1 MDARSDRSLT
11 HHEGYR
17 LSSSLPQQSWARPSA
32 SYPSPAA
39 AAPVSSPARPRNTPA
54 VDESTLAHRT
64 TALRQLNGT
73 PKPLSRNHRQNRS
86 IGSRS
91 TLASQPVLVRSY
103 SGEADD
109 NKTRPSS
116 STMASGPFS
125 FTSGSRGQQTPPELP
140 SVQDF
145 SIEGILSAIEPDIR
159 STLDSIA
166 EICGRSKLSLANEY
180 GSHIAPLG
188 EIRAQPGGLVT
199 VEEASSSSERLA
211 DDNVVIVDDDTSFLD
226 GRNNYSHPAY
236 GFLENLR
243 NTAHAMGYQANMP
256 PSVGDTASM
265 QAQPDTPRSVAI
277 ADPVLDMDTQ
287 AQPVQVTHEHSPHSR
302 ASSRALLRNR
312 RAAAQSQLG
321 DILTPAV
328 VSEVHID
335 VRANQPTWPLTPPAT
350 PGVPHHD
357 GVDSDSHALVPEHD
371 CSQDAMDKRSLL
383 ADLQG
388 LLSWLKNYAQGKPSS
403 AAEAPLHSAE
413 TSLRAML
420 QRHDL
425 HENGQHATTYSH

>member
-32 SYPSPAA
+32 SYPSPAV
-39 AAPVSSPARPRNTPA
+39 AAPVSPPARQHNTLA
-54 VDESTLAHRT
+54 LDESILAHRT

-73 PKPLSRNHRQNRS
+73 PKALARKHRQNRP

-103 SGEADD
+103 SGEADG
-109 NKTRPSS
+109 KTRPSS
-116 STMASGPFS
+116 SAMASGPFS
-125 FTSGSRGQQTPPELP
+125 FASGSRGHQTPPELP

-145 SIEGILSAIEPDIR
+145 SIEGILNAIEPDIR

-188 EIRAQPGGLVT
+188 EIRAPPGGLVT

-211 DDNVVIVDDDTSFLD
+211 DDNVVIVDDDTSFMD
-226 GRNNYSHPAY
+226 GRNIYSHPAY

-256 PSVGDTASM
+256 PSVGDGASI
-265 QAQPDTPRSVAI
+265 QAQPDTPRSTAI
-277 ADPVLDMDTQ
+277 TDSVLDMDAQ
-287 AQPVQVTHEHSPHSR
+287 AQPVQVTHDLSPHSR

-312 RAAAQSQLG
+312 RDAAQSQLG

-328 VSEVHID
+328 VSEVHLD
-335 VRANQPTWPLTPPAT
+335 ARADQPTWPLTPPAT
-350 PGVPHHD
+350 PGAPHYD
-357 GVDSDSHALVPEHD
+357 GVDSDGLLPEHD
-371 CSQDAMDKRSLL
+371 YPQDAMDKWSLL

-388 LLSWLKNYAQGKPSS
+388 LLSWLKSYAQGKPSS
-403 AAEAPLHSAE
+403 AAEVPLHSAE

-420 QRHDL
+420 ERHNL
-425 HENGQHATTYSH
+425 HSLHDDGQHITTHSR

>member
-32 SYPSPAA
+32 SYPSPAV
-39 AAPVSSPARPRNTPA
+39 AAPVSPPARPHNTLA
-54 VDESTLAHRT
+54 LDESNLAHRT

-73 PKPLSRNHRQNRS
+73 PKPLARKHRQNRS

-109 NKTRPSS
+109 KTRPSS
-116 STMASGPFS
+116 SAMASGPFS
-125 FTSGSRGQQTPPELP
+125 FASSSRGRETPPELP

-145 SIEGILSAIEPDIR
+145 SIEGILNAIEPDIR

-188 EIRAQPGGLVT
+188 EIRAPPGGLVT

-211 DDNVVIVDDDTSFLD
+211 DDNVVIVDDDTSFMD

-243 NTAHAMGYQANMP
+243 NTAHAMGYQANT
-256 PSVGDTASM
+256 SVGDGASI
-265 QAQPDTPRSVAI
+265 QAQPDTPRSTAI
-277 ADPVLDMDTQ
+277 TDPVLDMDAQ
-287 AQPVQVTHEHSPHSR
+287 AQPVQVTHDFSPHSR

-312 RAAAQSQLG
+312 RGAAQSQLG

-328 VSEVHID
+328 VSEVHLD
-335 VRANQPTWPLTPPAT
+335 ARADQPTWPLTPPAT
-350 PGVPHHD
+350 PGALHYD
-357 GVDSDSHALVPEHD
+357 GVNSDDHGLLPVHDSSP
-371 CSQDAMDKRSLL
+371 DAMDKKSLL

-388 LLSWLKNYAQGKPSS
+388 LLSWLKSYAQGKPSS

-420 QRHDL
+420 ERHNL
-425 HENGQHATTYSH
+425 HSLHDNGE